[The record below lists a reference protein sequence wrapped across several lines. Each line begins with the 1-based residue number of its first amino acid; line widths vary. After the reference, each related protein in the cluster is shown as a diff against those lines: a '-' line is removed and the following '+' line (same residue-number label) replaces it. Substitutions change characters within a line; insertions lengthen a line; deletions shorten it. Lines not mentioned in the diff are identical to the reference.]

1 MRRQATA
8 LIVAMC
14 LCTGSSQVRAQAAY
28 AGPWDPA
35 AEAAAESAVALIGA
49 KPALD
54 IHASVLSIPALTP
67 Q

>member
-1 MRRQATA
+1 

-14 LCTGSSQVRAQAAY
+14 LCTNSSPVPAQTAH

-49 KPALD
+49 KRALD
-54 IHASVLSIPALTP
+54 IHASVLSIPALAP